1 MGGQFRKYAGASRG
15 NGPSPILWNQ
25 IPAEV
30 VAGVEPTKGFMIFD
44 DFLGI
49 PQSTTAY
56 NGYTVTNTNG
66 TLVTAQEEGGA
77 LTLTVAGADNDLI
90 QMQSSE
96 AFFVD
101 ADSVL
106 IAEARVKMVDVLQQD
121 VLFGLSITDTSIGAG
136 VPTDLIGL
144 GLEDGS
150 ANLVY
155 ICSKDS
161 GGSYTDTGD
170 DAVAA
175 TYVRL
180 GFKVTREE
188 RVDFYVDGV
197 KTASVTTGL
206 PNDEQLALSLS
217 NMAGEASANN
227 LTVDWMYA
235 AQVYDDAR

>member
-1 MGGQFRKYAGASRG
+1 MANFRKHAGAAAG
-15 NGPSPILWNQ
+15 NGPSPILWNV
-25 IPAEV
+25 IPPEV
-30 VAGVEPTKGFMIFD
+30 VGNLQPEKGFMIWD

-77 LTLTVAGADNDLI
+77 LVLTVAGSDNDLI
-90 QMQSSE
+90 QLQSSE

-101 ADSVL
+101 VDSTLV
-106 IAEARVKMVDVLQQD
+106 AEARIKVVDADQQD
-121 VLFGLSITDTSIGAG
+121 VFFGLSITDTSIGAS

-150 ANLVY
+150 ADIVY

-170 DAVAA
+170 DAADA

-180 GFKVTREE
+180 GFKVTKEDS
-188 RVDFYVDGV
+188 VKFYVNGV
-197 KTASVTTGL
+197 ETASVTTGL

-217 NMAGEASANN
+217 NMAGEGAANN

-235 AQVYDDAR
+235 AQIYEDVR